1 MFTNPSIGQLAR
13 DHHRE
18 MIAEARQRQ
27 LSHQAG
33 RSGSRIPRAP
43 SALRRG
49 LTAVMAKVTAAFSAP
64 AGLPSE

>member
-27 LSHQAG
+27 LIHQAG
-33 RSGSRIPRAP
+33 RSGSRTLRAP
-43 SALRRG
+43 SALSRG
-49 LTAVMAKVTAAFSAP
+49 LTAMIAKATSAFSAP
-64 AGLPSE
+64 VELPSE